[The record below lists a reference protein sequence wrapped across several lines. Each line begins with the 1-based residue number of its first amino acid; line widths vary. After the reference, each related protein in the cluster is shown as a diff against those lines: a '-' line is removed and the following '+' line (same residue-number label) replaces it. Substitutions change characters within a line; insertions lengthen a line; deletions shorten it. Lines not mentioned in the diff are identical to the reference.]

1 MVSSNKGTNMTER
14 EFRLLQNAA
23 SSMENVVDYL
33 YASGKP
39 LEAADN
45 LLAELTEAV
54 DVAWEAR
61 GWAVEDME
69 QREHDAALDR
79 QRARCY

>member
-1 MVSSNKGTNMTER
+1 MVSGNKGTNMTER

-45 LLAELTEAV
+45 LLAELTAAV
-54 DVAWEAR
+54 AAAWEAR
-61 GWAVEDME
+61 AWPTQTRRG
-69 QREHDAALDR
+69 
-79 QRARCY
+79 